1 MRHAALGCV
10 LALACALPAAA
21 QARDFGADDA
31 PAPAPQARFRYGDLR
46 LDTQLGQNRLVD
58 RVLAA
63 ARDYCRDHADIVS
76 PPSRRPNV
84 TYCVNSMRIQFMDAM
99 PAEVRTAFDR
109 GWRRRERRPGGA

>member
-21 QARDFGADDA
+21 YSDDA
-31 PAPAPQARFRYGDLR
+31 SAPAPQARFRYADLR

-58 RVLAA
+58 RVLEA
-63 ARDYCRDHADIVS
+63 ARDYCREHADIVS
-76 PPSRRPNV
+76 PPSRRASP

-99 PAEVRTAFDR
+99 PSHVRAAFER